1 QLLGEGAAAA
11 RVAQRL
17 GLGAQCHRQV
27 VGAGPD
33 VADPGHAGHRVRA
46 ARLRPRRRRI
56 VAEIDS
62 WADLNLAR
70 SAVGARA
77 HIETLGQTIDHIA
90 AAAATAF
97 HVLNTD
103 DPAGIL
109 MHRHWTRLAELEVA
123 YGDLVRDIRDGRRYL
138 PTARTARPPVSIA
151 AGHECGWNRTPA

>member
-1 QLLGEGAAAA
+1 RGMFFLN
-11 RVAQRL
+11 
-17 GLGAQCHRQV
+17 
-27 VGAGPD
+27 AGCRRAHYHPP
-33 VADPGHAGHRVRA
+33 VHHCRPGPEPRADRM
-46 ARLRPRRRRI
+46 RPRRRRI

>member
-1 QLLGEGAAAA
+1 GGLFLVFGVGGMDHAHTVVHPSLRVEVA
-11 RVAQRL
+11 R
-17 GLGAQCHRQV
+17 
-27 VGAGPD
+27 
-33 VADPGHAGHRVRA
+33 ADRM
-46 ARLRPRRRRI
+46 RPRRRRI